1 MDGPADGI
9 PQRAVALPTGP
20 LRHFRNS
27 LRGRG
32 WRKLMFMRW
41 AALALLVAGSA
52 VLIQRQV
59 VFQQHGRDVRARADD
74 LARQIQIDSSDG
86 RVMGGAI
93 LMGLVE
99 DSVKQ
104 LLAGELGGDAYR
116 LHVNFSAVLD
126 QYNADTVFVL
136 AGDGTTVAYLNK
148 EGKAIGVGRNLRY
161 RPYVRR
167 ALAGQANV
175 YAAIGSN
182 SHERGLY
189 FAAPVYSGN
198 SRDTPIAGVY
208 TIKMPAAE
216 IDRILAHSKDPALL
230 LSPDGVV
237 FATNRNEYLFMVSGE
252 ISPARMAQLEKE
264 RQFGDIFSATGP
276 LQLPFETR
284 GSQTM
289 LDGTT
294 HALASSSLSWP
305 DEGGQWRVLVL
316 QDRSQWLPLWHQ
328 LALGVGC
335 ASAIWLFALVMTGRT
350 RAAEHARRLRF
361 ENERRMREITNNL
374 PVAVYQFQLDASG
387 QPQFRFMSPAITAIT
402 GLQASDVLADGASLF
417 SLLDPEGATGL
428 LAQFAD
434 GARQHWFVHRR
445 MAFGAQGQLSQR
457 WVDLHCSCVHQIA
470 GEEVWNG
477 YLADVTAEHAAAQAL
492 SVAKQTAEDATR
504 SKSLFLANMS
514 HEIRTPMNAI
524 IGMSHLALKTGLTP
538 RQHDYVQK
546 IQRAGQHLLGIIN
559 DILDFSKIEAGK
571 LQVDKQ
577 PFELDQLLEN
587 LATLIGDKASAKG
600 LELVFDVAAD
610 VPVALEG
617 DALRLGQILI
627 NFANN
632 ALKFTERGEVA
643 VTVRVLQRD
652 AHCVLLHFAVRDT
665 GIGLSEQQLGQLFQ
679 SFQQGDASTTRKYGG
694 TGLGLAISRKLASL
708 MGGETGADSV
718 LGQGATFWFTARLDI
733 GQSQRPTLLPSPD
746 LRGRRLLVA
755 DDNDSA
761 RVVIA
766 GLLESMGFAVHT
778 AVSGAEALAMVRAA
792 ALGDTPYDVVLLDWQ
807 MGALSGIDAA
817 GAIRALGLALP
828 PRLLMVTDYGREE
841 VIQQAHTAGFD
852 DVLIKPVNASVLFNT
867 LIRLLGGSVDDSLQ
881 TRMAPVSTL
890 AALATIHGARVLLA
904 EDNELNQQV
913 AAELLMDAGLLVDI
927 AVNGVEALAMAQRG
941 DYQLV
946 LMDMQMPE
954 MDGVAA
960 TRAIRALPALDA
972 LPVVAMTANAMQA
985 DRELCMQAGMVDY
998 IVKPIEPDELWRV
1011 LLRWIP
1017 ARSSALSTSAS
1028 AVTAGSGSS
1037 GLSGN
1042 ASVLPAVAYAA
1053 PAEPALAPIAGLD
1066 MVSGLRRVMG
1076 KRPRYIAMLRS
1087 FVSNQAGAVQQIRKQ
1102 LEAGDRAGA
1111 ERSAHTLK
1119 GLAGNIGAD
1128 ALQVLADET
1137 EHALS
1142 PARAASVQARV
1153 LAEQLAPQ
1161 LAQLA
1166 SVLAGQI
1173 AAIEAAL
1180 PALEPEIPHSYTA
1193 AQRDHIVA
1201 QLVALLEDDDARSA
1215 HLLNEH
1221 KTLLAAAFPQH
1232 YAQLQHA
1239 IQEFDMEQALV
1250 LLHLA
1255 TASLPN
1261 KEHA

>member
-1 MDGPADGI
+1 MDGPADGK
-9 PQRAVALPTGP
+9 PQRTAALPVRP
-20 LRHFRNS
+20 LEHFRNS
-27 LRGRG
+27 LQRRG
-32 WRKLMFMRW
+32 WRKLMLIRW
-41 AALALLVAGSA
+41 AGLALLVAASA

-59 VFQQHGRDVRARADD
+59 VFQQHGRDLRARADD
-74 LARQIQIDSSDG
+74 IARQIQIDSTDG

-104 LLAGELGGDAYR
+104 LLAGAMSADAYR
-116 LHVNFSAVLD
+116 LHVNFAAVLD

-136 AGDGTTVAYLNK
+136 AGDGSTVAYLNK

-216 IDRILAHSKDPALL
+216 IDRILVRSKDPALL

-237 FATNRNEYLFMVSGE
+237 FATNRNEYLYMVSGQ
-252 ISPARMAQLEKE
+252 IAPARMAQLEKE
-264 RQFGDIFSATGP
+264 RQFGDVFSASGP

-284 GSQTM
+284 GSQTSIA
-289 LDGTT
+289 GQT
-294 HALASSSLSWP
+294 HAIASATLSWP
-305 DEGGQWRVLVL
+305 DDGGQWRVLIM
-316 QDRSQWLPLWHQ
+316 QDRSQWLPVWHQ
-328 LALGVGC
+328 LALAAGC
-335 ASAIWLFALVMTGRT
+335 AAAVWLFALVVTGRT
-350 RAAEHARRLRF
+350 RAAEHARQVRF

-374 PVAVYQFQLDASG
+374 PVAVYQFKVDGSG

-402 GLQASDVLADGASLF
+402 GLQASDVLADGATLF
-417 SLLDPEGATGL
+417 ALLDPEGQSGL
-428 LAQFAD
+428 LAEFAD
-434 GARQHWFVHRR
+434 STRQHWFVHRR
-445 MAFGAQGQLSQR
+445 IAFGAEGGLTQR
-457 WVDLHCSCVHQIA
+457 WVDLHCSCVHQSA
-470 GEEVWNG
+470 EEQVWNG

-492 SVAKQTAEDATR
+492 GAAKLTAEEATR

-524 IGMSHLALKTGLTP
+524 IGMSHLALKTELTP

-587 LATLIGDKASAKG
+587 LATLIGDKASAQG
-600 LELVFDVAAD
+600 LELVFDVAPD
-610 VPVALEG
+610 VPTALEG

-627 NFANN
+627 NYANN

-643 VTVRVLQRD
+643 VTVRVQSRD
-652 AHCVLLHFAVRDT
+652 AQHAVLHFAVRDT
-665 GIGLSEQQLGQLFQ
+665 GIGLSEEQIGQLFQ

-694 TGLGLAISRKLASL
+694 TGLGLAISRKLAQL
-708 MGGETGADSV
+708 MGGETGVESV
-718 LGQGATFWFTARLDI
+718 LGQGSTFWFTARLAI

-755 DDNDSA
+755 DDNASA
-761 RVVIA
+761 RSVIA
-766 GLLESMGFAVHT
+766 GMLASMGFAVET
-778 AVSGAEALAMVRAA
+778 AVSGAEALAMVRVA
-792 ALGDTPYDVVLLDWQ
+792 ALSDQPYEVVLLDWQ
-807 MGALSGIDAA
+807 MGALSGVDTA
-817 GAIRALGLALP
+817 GAIRALALAAP

-841 VIQQAHTAGFD
+841 VIQQAHSAGFD

-867 LIRLLGGSVDDSLQ
+867 LIRLLGGAVDDAAQ
-881 TRMAPVSTL
+881 ARVAPLSML
-890 AALATIHGARVLLA
+890 AALGTIRGARVLLA

-913 AAELLMDAGLLVDI
+913 AAELLLDAGLQVDI

-941 DYQLV
+941 GYELV

-954 MDGVAA
+954 MDGIEA
-960 TRAIRALPALDA
+960 TRAIRALPALDQ
-972 LPVVAMTANAMQA
+972 LPVVAITANAMQA
-985 DRELCMQAGMVDY
+985 DRELCLQAGMVDF

-1017 ARSSALSTSAS
+1017 VRSAAEAAEQPAAE
-1028 AVTAGSGSS
+1028 AV
-1037 GLSGN
+1037 
-1042 ASVLPAVAYAA
+1042 VEYAA
-1053 PAEPALAPIAGLD
+1053 PAQTPLAPIEGLD
-1066 MVSGLRRVMG
+1066 MVGGMRRVMG
-1076 KRPRYIAMLRS
+1076 RQARYISMLRA
-1087 FVSNQAGAVQQIRKQ
+1087 FTTNQAGAVQQMRTQ
-1102 LEAGDRAGA
+1102 LEMGDRAGA
-1111 ERSAHTLK
+1111 ERTAHTLK

-1128 ALQVLADET
+1128 ALQLLAEAI

-1142 PARAASVQARV
+1142 PAQTGSTRAAV
-1153 LAEQLAPQ
+1153 LVEQLEPQLVQ
-1161 LAQLA
+1161 LAQVLA
-1166 SVLAGQI
+1166 SQI
-1173 AAIEAAL
+1173 SAIEAAL
-1180 PALEPEIPHSYTA
+1180 PQEQAAAAVQYTP
-1193 AQRDHIVA
+1193 AQRD
-1201 QLVALLEDDDARSA
+1201 QLVRELMSLLADDDARSA

-1221 KTLLAAAFPQH
+1221 KALFAASFPQQFG
-1232 YAQLQHA
+1232 ALEQA
-1239 IQEFDMEQALV
+1239 INEFDMELALE
-1250 LLHLA
+1250 LLNNA
-1255 TASLPN
+1255 GESAIN
-1261 KEHA
+1261 K